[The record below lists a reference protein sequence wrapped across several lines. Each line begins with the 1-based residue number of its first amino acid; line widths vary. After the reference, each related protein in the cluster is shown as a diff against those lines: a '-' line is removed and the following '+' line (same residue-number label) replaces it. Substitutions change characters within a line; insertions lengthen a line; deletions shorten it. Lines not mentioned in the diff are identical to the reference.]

1 MWGTASMGYTAA
13 TVLISVTV
21 SAATAFLVGRAT
33 APQGA
38 PAEDV
43 AASLKESLREV
54 EATLREIRRSL
65 DERPALAPAPPP
77 VVESSTPSPQTART
91 GPPAPEAPA
100 AGARP
105 APTAGTG
112 APLLPQG
119 NLSRAAEIHGWD
131 SNEDVR
137 RRWFL
142 VSEAEALSVFGT
154 PQAVHGWESG
164 ERWEYTN
171 EEWLLTLCFLRG
183 RLVTV
188 YSTDKR
194 Q

>member
-1 MWGTASMGYTAA
+1 MGYTTA

-33 APQGA
+33 APQSA
-38 PAEDV
+38 PPEDV
-43 AASLKESLREV
+43 AASLKESLRDV

-65 DERPALAPAPPP
+65 DERPALAAAPLP
-77 VVESSTPSPQTART
+77 VVESGSAPPQTART
-91 GPPAPEAPA
+91 RPPAAEEPVT
-100 AGARP
+100 GSRP
-105 APTAGTG
+105 APVAGTA

-119 NLSRAAEIHGWD
+119 NLSRAAEIHGWEKND
-131 SNEDVR
+131 DVR

-154 PQAVHGWESG
+154 PQSVYGWESG
-164 ERWEYTN
+164 ETWEYQN
-171 EEWLLTLCFLRG
+171 EEWSLSLRFLRG
-183 RLVTV
+183 RLVSV
-188 YSTDKR
+188 SSIDKR

>member
-1 MWGTASMGYTAA
+1 MGYTAT

-33 APQGA
+33 APQRAA
-38 PAEDV
+38 PSEDV
-43 AASLKESLREV
+43 AASLKGSLRDV

-65 DERPALAPAPPP
+65 DERPALAAAPLP
-77 VVESSTPSPQTART
+77 VVESGTAPPQTART
-91 GPPAPEAPA
+91 RPPAAEEPV

-105 APTAGTG
+105 APVAGTA

-119 NLSRAAEIHGWD
+119 NLSRAAEIHGWE

-137 RRWFL
+137 RRWLL
-142 VSEAEALSVFGT
+142 VSEAEALAVFGT
-154 PQAVHGWESG
+154 PQSVQGWESG
-164 ERWEYTN
+164 ERWEYWN
-171 EEWLLTLCFLRG
+171 EEWSLSLCFLRG
-183 RLVTV
+183 RLVSV

-194 Q
+194 P